1 MTGRRILEIGGI
13 IAGTLMIAF
22 GVGAL
27 VMSINA
33 RNTVSD
39 EVTAEQIVGSA
50 DMNPAAIKV
59 AMTEAGLKNVAAP
72 TCNVADQP
80 IENGSDARC
89 FAQYMRIHA
98 LEASGGLTY
107 SQMGRFLA
115 AKDPSNP
122 AGTSDEAAAL
132 KDDAGK
138 PVANAARNTWV
149 TETALSTAL
158 NVSYM
163 AEQIALFG
171 LIVGIALLLSGIGF
185 IILAL
190 IVLGAGATKEVEG
203 SGVQEQRPAPAEPPA
218 WTPPAEPGGR
228 LEAKPN
234 GRSTSRSTKG
244 RRKPPLQRSRSASAI
259 SRAERRARGCDD
271 ARASDEIERGGRER
285 RLLEQVDRVA
295 ALTHEELRRR
305 DVDRPGRLERAHRV
319 DPAGSEVTER
329 QRERAHHPQ
338 ALRDA
343 EHRRSLLRDESG
355 RGRLEGEDLDRILRP
370 RARQRPPVQAGAAT
384 LLRRPTPRGRRSRRR
399 SRR

>member
-33 RNTVSD
+33 RNTVGT

-50 DMNPAAIKV
+50 DMNPTDIKV
-59 AMTEAGLKNVAAP
+59 AMSEAGLKNVAAP
-72 TCNVADQP
+72 TCTIADQP
-80 IENGSDARC
+80 VQNGSDARC

-98 LEASGGLTY
+98 LESSGGLTY

-115 AKDPSNP
+115 ASDPTNP
-122 AGTSDEAAAL
+122 AGTSDDTAAL

-171 LIVGIALLLSGIGF
+171 IIVGIALLLSGIGF

-190 IVLGAGATKEVEG
+190 IVLGAGATKSVKG
-203 SGVQEQRPAPAEPPA
+203 SGVQGQRCA
-218 WTPPAEPGGR
+218 GGR
-228 LEAKPN
+228 LNIRQARWRESPTDAPPP
-234 GRSTSRSTKG
+234 GAQRGGASR
-244 RRKPPLQRSRSASAI
+244 PFQRSRALAI
-259 SRAERRARGCDD
+259 CAQSSG
-271 ARASDEIERGGRER
+271 
-285 RLLEQVDRVA
+285 LA
-295 ALTHEELRRR
+295 AATTR
-305 DVDRPGRLERAHRV
+305 DRPMRSSGATV
-319 DPAGSEVTER
+319 NGGSSN
-329 QRERAHHPQ
+329 
-338 ALRDA
+338 
-343 EHRRSLLRDESG
+343 RS
-355 RGRLEGEDLDRILRP
+355 I
-370 RARQRPPVQAGAAT
+370 A
-384 LLRRPTPRGRRSRRR
+384 
-399 SRR
+399 

>member
-33 RNTVSD
+33 RNTVSN

-50 DMNPAAIKV
+50 DMNPTDIKV

-98 LEASGGLTY
+98 LESSGGLTY

-115 AKDPSNP
+115 ASDPTNP
-122 AGTSDEAAAL
+122 AGTSDETAAL

-190 IVLGAGATKEVEG
+190 IVLGAGATKEAK
-203 SGVQEQRPAPAEPPA
+203 APAFKSSAPA
-218 WTPPAEPGGR
+218 
-228 LEAKPN
+228 
-234 GRSTSRSTKG
+234 
-244 RRKPPLQRSRSASAI
+244 
-259 SRAERRARGCDD
+259 
-271 ARASDEIERGGRER
+271 
-285 RLLEQVDRVA
+285 
-295 ALTHEELRRR
+295 
-305 DVDRPGRLERAHRV
+305 
-319 DPAGSEVTER
+319 AG
-329 QRERAHHPQ
+329 
-338 ALRDA
+338 
-343 EHRRSLLRDESG
+343 
-355 RGRLEGEDLDRILRP
+355 
-370 RARQRPPVQAGAAT
+370 
-384 LLRRPTPRGRRSRRR
+384 
-399 SRR
+399 

>member
-33 RNTVSD
+33 RNTVKD

-72 TCNVADQP
+72 TCTIADQP
-80 IENGSDARC
+80 VENGSDARC

-122 AGTSDEAAAL
+122 AGTSDETAAA
-132 KDDAGK
+132 KDASGA

-149 TETALSTAL
+149 TETALTTAL

-163 AEQIALFG
+163 AQQIALFG

-190 IVLGAGATKEVEG
+190 IVLGAGAAKEAK
-203 SGVQEQRPAPAEPPA
+203 APAF
-218 WTPPAEPGGR
+218 R
-228 LEAKPN
+228 
-234 GRSTSRSTKG
+234 
-244 RRKPPLQRSRSASAI
+244 
-259 SRAERRARGCDD
+259 
-271 ARASDEIERGGRER
+271 
-285 RLLEQVDRVA
+285 
-295 ALTHEELRRR
+295 
-305 DVDRPGRLERAHRV
+305 
-319 DPAGSEVTER
+319 
-329 QRERAHHPQ
+329 
-338 ALRDA
+338 
-343 EHRRSLLRDESG
+343 
-355 RGRLEGEDLDRILRP
+355 
-370 RARQRPPVQAGAAT
+370 AAT
-384 LLRRPTPRGRRSRRR
+384 PVVN
-399 SRR
+399 